1 MNEHSFIRSIHN
13 YLDPKVYKWKIHDT
27 FTGGVPDA
35 MYCGPS
41 GLLFVEYKYIK
52 KLPERKTTA
61 IRTSLS
67 TQQLA
72 WLNRLNQPAL
82 AALVIGCENRCLL
95 LMKEYNQKLYK
106 HDFINNKLTRKEIA
120 AWISATVLG
129 EDSNE
134 KQATSTRST

>member
-35 MYCGPS
+35 MYCGPA

-52 KLPERKTTA
+52 QLPKRNTTA

-67 TQQLA
+67 AQQLA
-72 WLNRLNQPAL
+72 WLDRISQPAI
-82 AALVIGCENRCLL
+82 AALVIGCENSCLL
-95 LMKEYNQKLYK
+95 LVNQYNRKLYK
-106 HDFINNKLTRKEIA
+106 TDFLNKKLTRKEIA
-120 AWISATVLG
+120 AWISSTVLG
-129 EDSNE
+129 EDNDKQTTPSN
-134 KQATSTRST
+134 SS